1 MESRS
6 LSDLS
11 PVEGRYPATRPS
23 LLGEPL
29 SVHQP
34 SKLSTRYRELS
45 DPLQGEVA
53 AQAQA
58 VKLRAPGLSPGGK
71 RYRLPDLRLGS
82 SALAL
87 RCRYRLDREMT
98 LHGGE
103 TGCVADVSQLMPQPS
118 SSPQKGAM
126 LPTEAM
132 EPCLDASRRSSEAA
146 TWAYEAIRRL
156 KPTPRQRKDQA
167 AMLPYTTAALTQ
179 SLLARC
185 DVARRF
191 EIRTAQNDEWQQAEN
206 PSSEREEY
214 GENPPL
220 DMPPVENLKRNR
232 QAKPALT
239 DGSYLWWIHHPPAG
253 LRLLRANHAKLRLKA
268 VAKTVRTSRRE

>member
-1 MESRS
+1 
-6 LSDLS
+6 
-11 PVEGRYPATRPS
+11 
-23 LLGEPL
+23 
-29 SVHQP
+29 
-34 SKLSTRYRELS
+34 
-45 DPLQGEVA
+45 
-53 AQAQA
+53 
-58 VKLRAPGLSPGGK
+58 
-71 RYRLPDLRLGS
+71 
-82 SALAL
+82 
-87 RCRYRLDREMT
+87 
-98 LHGGE
+98 
-103 TGCVADVSQLMPQPS
+103 
-118 SSPQKGAM
+118 M

-185 DVARRF
+185 DVVRRF

-232 QAKPALT
+232 QAKPAPPDVWPSAHEEHVCWSCRNKT
-239 DGSYLWWIHHPPAG
+239 QVGSDRQVCGSPCI
-253 LRLLRANHAKLRLKA
+253 LRRTQTFETMQSHAVQPCLAKFAFWVLKTTWFDN
-268 VAKTVRTSRRE
+268 K